1 MFSNLFLKKTE
12 KDGIEIFCFN
22 RKIETDTKVIFKTF
36 FLIFLFHILQI
47 SYEKISEYQTDN

>member
-36 FLIFLFHILQI
+36 FFNFFV
-47 SYEKISEYQTDN
+47 SYLTNKLRKNFRIPN